1 MAAAFGRY
9 CCKKILPIRAR
20 KIDSRYCAYAQTLSP
35 ETVDLDSIVA
45 DSYFTELLRRL
56 LQHNRPS
63 SSVVTIVSEGPELG
77 AKRTTFA
84 QIEVFRS

>member
-56 LQHNRPS
+56 LQHNRPKPDFS
-63 SSVVTIVSEGPELG
+63 ALHPIAGLTRTSPEVADGPDAG
-77 AKRTTFA
+77 
-84 QIEVFRS
+84 I